1 MDGIFVLFFV
11 DIRLD
16 EFVIFK
22 CHDGPV
28 FRMAGQAGFCL
39 GRDASVL
46 RTGGDGGQQN
56 QGKKKQRNAD
66 DVLSFSHRAPCSDL
80 GSSTPLP
87 RDVEL
92 LRSLQLLLEGLHQL
106 R

>member
-11 DIRLD
+11 DVRLD

-22 CHDGPV
+22 CHDGPM

-39 GRDASVL
+39 VRDAPVFRS
-46 RTGGDGGQQN
+46 GGEGGQQN
-56 QGKKKQRNAD
+56 QGKKKQCSED
-66 DVLSFSHRAPCSDL
+66 EVLSFSHSAPCSGL
-80 GSSTPLP
+80 GSSAPLP

-92 LRSLQLLLEGLHQL
+92 LRSFQQKLHQL